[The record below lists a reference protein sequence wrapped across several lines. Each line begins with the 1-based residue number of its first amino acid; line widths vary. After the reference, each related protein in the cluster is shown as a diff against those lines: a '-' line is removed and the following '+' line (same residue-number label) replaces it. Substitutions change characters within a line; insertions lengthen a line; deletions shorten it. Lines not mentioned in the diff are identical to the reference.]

1 MAAFARYLFVFFMH
15 LGGFGQL
22 ILGVLDSSF
31 LFMPLGNDLLMIV
44 LSVRNHGLMVYYAA
58 MTTIGS
64 VVGCL
69 VTDLLVRKHGEE
81 GLEKF
86 MSGRRLGYVKKKV
99 THSAAWAL
107 TLASLMPP
115 PFPFTPFV
123 AAAAA
128 LQYPRKKLL
137 TVIAVTRMIRF
148 TGTGF
153 LAILF
158 GSRILGWAHSP
169 YVQGAV
175 IALIVICVVGS
186 VVSVIGWIKRSKSKV
201 NAEVPPATAA

>member
-1 MAAFARYLFVFFMH
+1 MAAFARHLFVLFVH

-44 LSVRNHGLMVYYAA
+44 LSIRNHPGMIYYAA
-58 MTTIGS
+58 MATIGS
-64 VVGCL
+64 VLGCL
-69 VTDLLVRKHGEE
+69 LTDLLVRKHGEE
-81 GLEKF
+81 GLEKY
-86 MSGRRLGYVKKKV
+86 MPGKRLGYVKKKV

-107 TLASLMPP
+107 TLASVMPP

-148 TGTGF
+148 TATGF
-153 LAILF
+153 LAIMF
-158 GSRILGWAHSP
+158 GHRILQWARSP
-169 YVQGAV
+169 YVQDAV

-186 VVSVIGWIKRSKSKV
+186 VVSVIGWIKRSKYK
-201 NAEVPPATAA
+201 AAGHA

>member
-1 MAAFARYLFVFFMH
+1 MAAFTRYLFVFFMH

-44 LSVRNHGLMVYYAA
+44 LSVRNHGLMVYYAVMA
-58 MTTIGS
+58 TIGS

-81 GLEKF
+81 GLEKY
-86 MSGRRLGYVKKKV
+86 MSGKRLGYVKKKV

-148 TGTGF
+148 TGEGF

-158 GSRILGWAHSP
+158 GRRILRWARSP

-186 VVSVIGWIKRSKSKV
+186 AVSVIGWIKRSKSKV
-201 NAEVPPATAA
+201 NAEAPPATAA

>member
-1 MAAFARYLFVFFMH
+1 MH

-58 MTTIGS
+58 MATIGS

-81 GLEKF
+81 GLEKY
-86 MSGRRLGYVKKKV
+86 MSGKRLGYVKKKV

-158 GSRILGWAHSP
+158 GSRILRWARSP

-201 NAEVPPATAA
+201 NAEAPPATAA

>member
-1 MAAFARYLFVFFMH
+1 MPAFARHLFVFFVH
-15 LGGFGQL
+15 LGGLGQL

-31 LFMPLGNDLLMIV
+31 LFMPLGNDLLMVV
-44 LSVRNHGLMVYYAA
+44 LSVRNHVWMIYYAA
-58 MTTIGS
+58 MATIGS
-64 VVGCL
+64 VLGCL
-69 VTDLLVRKHGEE
+69 VTDLLVRKHGEA
-81 GLEKF
+81 GLEKY
-86 MSGRRLGYVKKKV
+86 MSRKRLAYVKKKV
-99 THSAAWAL
+99 THSAGWAL
-107 TLASLMPP
+107 TMASLMPP

-158 GSRILGWAHSP
+158 GHRILQWGRSP
-169 YVQGAV
+169 YVQYAV

-186 VVSVIGWIKRSKSKV
+186 VISVIGWIKRSKSRV
-201 NAEVPPATAA
+201 AAQA